1 MNYRMLSFE
10 WPGMIPTQHFKGTQL
25 FDVEYLRNDTKYRH
39 NYNGI
44 LCDPSNGALSN
55 DFE

>member
-1 MNYRMLSFE
+1 
-10 WPGMIPTQHFKGTQL
+10 MIPTQHFKGTQL